1 DAQHSFRR
9 AGGSHRAKRLQVGV
23 RIRFPSPDVPHDLHS
38 QQRGLGSDWREGGG
52 VGMSTRYIARSP
64 KIAARK
70 LGDEMIVMSA
80 VDSSLYTLNEVAAAI
95 WQAADGR
102 TPLETIV
109 NDQVCEQFEISAADA
124 LRDAEEFVSQ
134 LSTHGIS

>member
-1 DAQHSFRR
+1 
-9 AGGSHRAKRLQVGV
+9 
-23 RIRFPSPDVPHDLHS
+23 
-38 QQRGLGSDWREGGG
+38 
-52 VGMSTRYIARSP
+52 MSVRYIARSP

-102 TPLETIV
+102 TPLEAIV
-109 NDQVCEQFEISAADA
+109 TDQVCEQFEIGVDQAM
-124 LRDAEEFVSQ
+124 RDAEEFVAR
-134 LSTHGIS
+134 LSTHGILLVSDKPIELGGAR

>member
-1 DAQHSFRR
+1 
-9 AGGSHRAKRLQVGV
+9 
-23 RIRFPSPDVPHDLHS
+23 
-38 QQRGLGSDWREGGG
+38 
-52 VGMSTRYIARSP
+52 MSARYIARSP

-102 TPLETIV
+102 TPLENIV
-109 NDQVCEQFEISAADA
+109 NEHVCEQFEIGADEA
-124 LRDAEEFVSQ
+124 MRDAEEFVSQ
-134 LSTHGIS
+134 LSTHGILLVSDQPIEIGAAR

>member
-1 DAQHSFRR
+1 
-9 AGGSHRAKRLQVGV
+9 
-23 RIRFPSPDVPHDLHS
+23 
-38 QQRGLGSDWREGGG
+38 
-52 VGMSTRYIARSP
+52 MSARYIARSP

-102 TPLETIV
+102 TPLENIV
-109 NDQVCEQFEISAADA
+109 NEQVCEQFEIGADEA
-124 LRDAEEFVSQ
+124 MRDAEEFVSQ
-134 LSTHGIS
+134 LSAHGILLVSDQPIEIGAAR

>member
-1 DAQHSFRR
+1 
-9 AGGSHRAKRLQVGV
+9 
-23 RIRFPSPDVPHDLHS
+23 
-38 QQRGLGSDWREGGG
+38 
-52 VGMSTRYIARSP
+52 MSTRYIARSP

-80 VDSSLYTLNEVAAAI
+80 VDSSLYTLNEVAATI

-102 TPLETIV
+102 TPLESIV

-124 LRDAEEFVSQ
+124 MRDAEEFVTQ
-134 LSTHGIS
+134 LSAHGILMVSDQPIELGMGGAR

>member
-1 DAQHSFRR
+1 
-9 AGGSHRAKRLQVGV
+9 
-23 RIRFPSPDVPHDLHS
+23 
-38 QQRGLGSDWREGGG
+38 
-52 VGMSTRYIARSP
+52 MSARYIARSP

-109 NDQVCEQFEISAADA
+109 NDQVCEQFDISASEAMH
-124 LRDAEEFVSQ
+124 DAEEFVSQ
-134 LSTHGIS
+134 LSTHGILLVSDQPIEMGGAR

>member
-1 DAQHSFRR
+1 
-9 AGGSHRAKRLQVGV
+9 
-23 RIRFPSPDVPHDLHS
+23 
-38 QQRGLGSDWREGGG
+38 
-52 VGMSTRYIARSP
+52 MSVRYIARSP

-102 TPLETIV
+102 TPLATIV
-109 NDQVCEQFEISAADA
+109 SDQVCEQFEISADQAMS
-124 LRDAEEFVSQ
+124 DAEEFVAR
-134 LSTHGIS
+134 LSSHGILLVSDQPIELGGAR